1 MTDTTIPLGHATVDI
16 VPPAS
21 DPMLAAQQHIGSL
34 REAAQVLEDWDQA
47 DVLGRLE
54 TIVDHARRVALP
66 TASAHYAAEKAG
78 PLLEGAISLQRA
90 TLAGYADA
98 PDPAA
103 VEASIER
110 LDEATR
116 HLADV
121 ADAVRSVM
129 WSIARLGAPTESAA
143 EDLRLAVGHLTRWTS
158 AQVAASVPDPE
169 G

>member
-66 TASAHYAAEKAG
+66 TASA
-78 PLLEGAISLQRA
+78 
-90 TLAGYADA
+90 
-98 PDPAA
+98 
-103 VEASIER
+103 
-110 LDEATR
+110 
-116 HLADV
+116 
-121 ADAVRSVM
+121 
-129 WSIARLGAPTESAA
+129 
-143 EDLRLAVGHLTRWTS
+143 
-158 AQVAASVPDPE
+158 
-169 G
+169 